1 MCYLKTISN
10 GKDDLAVTRIVN
22 VPKRGIGA
30 ASMGKV
36 TVFASANNYSLYDAM
51 CRARVI
57 PGLGKAA
64 DKLGRF
70 TDLIGDLRERLK
82 GEGYCLK
89 QLIEDILTDT
99 GYKAELE
106 AEGDVEAESRLENIQ
121 ELMGKAASYWEEAEK
136 PTLEEFLEEVSLVA
150 DVDALDQSEQK
161 LTLMTL
167 HSAKGLEFDHVYLS
181 GMEEGLFPSYMSIMS
196 GEEGDMEEERR
207 LCYVGMTRARKHL
220 MLTGARAR
228 MVNGETRYSRT
239 SRFVEEI
246 PDELLGRARRDAVVS
261 FGEKEGL
268 GWNESG
274 DKSGQKDFGAGGSG
288 VLSAS
293 GRPKGGRGLSR
304 AGGGNSFQPGFNP
317 YASQNAPKSQ
327 PGFGKSFS
335 VEKAKSLDYEIGD
348 RVVSVKFGAG
358 VVENI
363 KDGPK
368 DFEVTV
374 NFDKAGVKKMFA
386 SFARLT
392 KEE

>member
-1 MCYLKTISN
+1 M
-10 GKDDLAVTRIVN
+10 
-22 VPKRGIGA
+22 
-30 ASMGKV
+30 
-36 TVFASANNYSLYDAM
+36 
-51 CRARVI
+51 
-57 PGLGKAA
+57 
-64 DKLGRF
+64 
-70 TDLIGDLRERLK
+70 
-82 GEGYCLK
+82 
-89 QLIEDILTDT
+89 
-99 GYKAELE
+99 
-106 AEGDVEAESRLENIQ
+106 
-121 ELMGKAASYWEEAEK
+121 WEW
-136 PTLEEFLEEVSLVA
+136 
-150 DVDALDQSEQK
+150 
-161 LTLMTL
+161 
-167 HSAKGLEFDHVYLS
+167 
-181 GMEEGLFPSYMSIMS
+181 
-196 GEEGDMEEERR
+196 
-207 LCYVGMTRARKHL
+207 
-220 MLTGARAR
+220 
-228 MVNGETRYSRT
+228 
-239 SRFVEEI
+239 
-246 PDELLGRARRDAVVS
+246 DE
-261 FGEKEGL
+261 
-268 GWNESG
+268 
-274 DKSGQKDFGAGGSG
+274 SGQKDFGAGGSG